1 MEDIDIENHLEKT
14 FENLVFGLIIDRENL
29 DIYSLGR
36 GHLFKCLDNRYV

>member
-14 FENLVFGLIIDRENL
+14 FENLVFGLIDRENL
-29 DIYSLGR
+29 DIYLRGR